1 MNNELVKSFIQ
12 KRDEYDVLCD
22 VAQTLIINTL
32 NEHDISV
39 FDVKG
44 RVKDVSSLAQ
54 KIERKKYENKIKDEE
69 YRNYKELEDITDLCG
84 IRIIT
89 YYSDEVDLVA
99 QLIERELKID
109 KENSIDKRNTTL
121 PGSFGYSSLHYV
133 VEIDDARAQLEEYN
147 IIKGMKFEIQIRT
160 VMEHNWAEIEHD
172 LNYKSK
178 DLTEFKF
185 KRRFARLASLIELAD
200 DEFVNL
206 RKESEQVDLCSF
218 NENNVCTQGLQCFT
232 MHDPMYMEFINR
244 LKQNLPHIDSEPIA
258 NAQGHRTRE
267 LQLEQN
273 DYYTFQ
279 EIRDDL
285 LKYEPFIAHQVY
297 KHYQDKYPISD
308 SQPILY
314 MMYAKACD
322 INPKFLKT
330 KFGLSNQYI
339 ETLMDDFKLVQ

>member
-147 IIKGMKFEIQIRT
+147 IIKGMKF
-160 VMEHNWAEIEHD
+160 
-172 LNYKSK
+172 
-178 DLTEFKF
+178 
-185 KRRFARLASLIELAD
+185 
-200 DEFVNL
+200 
-206 RKESEQVDLCSF
+206 
-218 NENNVCTQGLQCFT
+218 
-232 MHDPMYMEFINR
+232 
-244 LKQNLPHIDSEPIA
+244 
-258 NAQGHRTRE
+258 
-267 LQLEQN
+267 
-273 DYYTFQ
+273 
-279 EIRDDL
+279 
-285 LKYEPFIAHQVY
+285 
-297 KHYQDKYPISD
+297 
-308 SQPILY
+308 
-314 MMYAKACD
+314 
-322 INPKFLKT
+322 
-330 KFGLSNQYI
+330 
-339 ETLMDDFKLVQ
+339 